1 MSRPGRCG
9 NLPASSS
16 IAYSVSKAGLQHLS
30 RCLAVALAPDILV
43 NDVAPGLMEG
53 TRMTSKLSEEHF
65 NRSKNSFAR
74 QRPTTKEAGAVAAA
88 VVMFTKTDSITGQ
101 SLVIDS
107 GRCFK

>member
-1 MSRPGRCG
+1 MSWPGQALRE
-9 NLPASSS
+9 
-16 IAYSVSKAGLQHLS
+16 QHLS
-30 RCLAVALAPDILV
+30 RCLAVAQAPDILV

-65 NRSKNSFAR
+65 NRSKNPSAL
-74 QRPTTKEAGAVAAA
+74 QRPATKEDVAAA
-88 VVMFTKTDSITGQ
+88 VVMFAKTDGITGQ